1 MIALVIRGRLPW
13 LPIVCVKYRFYTL
26 SFCESLKKCDSK
38 NWTFALTVKVV
49 AYCKNPHTRK
59 KEKEKKGSSYF
70 EGQWFLIYSLRS
82 QCHYWLASHNNSAS
96 FTQTAGDRS
105 YQLATKSIAR
115 MFLVHH
121 QIHLYDHFHATNPVK
136 VYTQF
141 WDTATVSLATS
152 GWQAVCRPVELGLN
166 ALDLHVKKTQKANQL
181 TSQGAL
187 SCTMCRRETSSGR
200 KLYMLL
206 S

>member
-1 MIALVIRGRLPW
+1 MIPDL
-13 LPIVCVKYRFYTL
+13 
-26 SFCESLKKCDSK
+26 
-38 NWTFALTVKVV
+38 
-49 AYCKNPHTRK
+49 
-59 KEKEKKGSSYF
+59 
-70 EGQWFLIYSLRS
+70 
-82 QCHYWLASHNNSAS
+82 QCHYCLASHNNSAS

-166 ALDLHVKKTQKANQL
+166 ALDLHVKKTKGKPVNVTGGAVLHNVQKR
-181 TSQGAL
+181 AL
-187 SCTMCRRETSSGR
+187 
-200 KLYMLL
+200 
-206 S
+206 